1 MTQPAK
7 SRTSRIVPFSTATSN
22 ATAVIEVDVHRRDQ
36 QIMMIVRGLAQALR
50 QFASL
55 MIIKVDECRHARLSI
70 ITLSPELGNTCLSGI
85 ADRIRSVLVPAL
97 FDAAI
102 MRRNF
107 WAAKTCSTRART
119 RARVALPRAMF
130 ETCMLRRD
138 SGLRRSATGPAFE
151 RCSRGPGCQISVVVG
166 QRQRPRPVQTLLR

>member
-7 SRTSRIVPFSTATSN
+7 SRTSRIAPFSTAISN
-22 ATAVIEVDVHRRDQ
+22 ATAVSEVDVHRRDR

-55 MIIKVDECRHARLSI
+55 MIINVDECRHARLSI
-70 ITLSPELGNTCLSGI
+70 ITLSPELGNTCSSEI
-85 ADRIRSVLVPAL
+85 ADRLRSVLVPAL

-102 MRRNF
+102 KRRNF

-119 RARVALPRAMF
+119 RARVALPRAMCAGMF
-130 ETCMLRRD
+130 LPR
-138 SGLRRSATGPAFE
+138 GFSAVIVAAA
-151 RCSRGPGCQISVVVG
+151 
-166 QRQRPRPVQTLLR
+166 